1 MAATSGSSGI
11 AAGLVSPPAVASGSF
26 SAGEQAYATVVR
38 ASTAMIPRIG
48 LSPEI
53 GSNQNN
59 VLRLRSLLP
68 LPDSLGGSDSFGCRL
83 QSLLDRVPLLGHNLL
98 RGRDETRRD
107 LDRRRTK
114 VWIVRDPKRQRLDR
128 PRELVER
135 FPELRREL
143 ELEGISDLAFW
154 SHLRS

>member
-26 SAGEQAYATVVR
+26 SAGEQAYATVAR

-53 GSNQNN
+53 GSNQIY

-68 LPDSLGGSDSFGCRL
+68 LPGSLGGSDSFGCRL

-98 RGRDETRRD
+98 SGRDENPRAVY
-107 LDRRRTK
+107 RRRTK
-114 VWIVRDPKRQRLDR
+114 VWIVRDPKRRRLVC
-128 PRELVER
+128 PC
-135 FPELRREL
+135 
-143 ELEGISDLAFW
+143 DLCTCF
-154 SHLRS
+154 S